1 MKIIFIDTCRVLWAR
16 LPGISYRNEYISFKK
31 AIYHNINPGI
41 VESKNGRYLTLK
53 NNLRENQNE
62 NNFVINILNE
72 ISKYKNLE
80 INRTKKFLKTFT
92 IKSHNIQTQKL
103 LDKYK
108 TYTRNNNLNFIIK
121 HFKSF
126 NKDINNFFKLKI
138 ASKQNVKNLKQFYSN
153 KNYSSIMNTLVSG
166 VEDCRLNL

>member
-1 MKIIFIDTCRVLWAR
+1 M
-16 LPGISYRNEYISFKK
+16 
-31 AIYHNINPGI
+31 
-41 VESKNGRYLTLK
+41 
-53 NNLRENQNE
+53 
-62 NNFVINILNE
+62 
-72 ISKYKNLE
+72 
-80 INRTKKFLKTFT
+80 KTFT

-138 ASKQNVKNLKQFYSN
+138 ASKQNVKNLKQFYSH
-153 KNYSSIMNTLVSG
+153 KNYSSTMNTLVSG